1 VRPDPAELRAILEI
15 YARPPGRS
23 AYAVIATP
31 EWTWTGGVAEDV
43 CRPAASLL
51 KVAVGIALEEHLT
64 TLDAPRVGDLLRSD
78 DVSVLHALG
87 PERYLQPS
95 ELHALMLSASDAPST
110 RWAVDQVG
118 IRATQDVLAALGAHD
133 SLVTADGEYGV
144 LGVTTA
150 RDAVRIVRA
159 ADDPVRL
166 PACAR
171 ALRHSIMNARIPLGV
186 TSQDITIAHKTGT
199 LTGVAH
205 DVAHLGCIRGDL
217 WVAFL
222 SEGQQDTLVT
232 GYDMGLCTRAL
243 LESSGLQAS
252 RSRSFA
258 TRS

>member
-1 VRPDPAELRAILEI
+1 MRPDPAELRAILEI

-43 CRPAASLL
+43 RRPAASLL
-51 KVAVGIALEEHLT
+51 KVAVGIALEERLT
-64 TLDAPRVGDLLRSD
+64 SLDSPRVGDLLRAD
-78 DVSVLHALG
+78 DVSVLHALDPG
-87 PERYLQPS
+87 RHVQPS
-95 ELHALMLSASDAPST
+95 ELLALMLSASDAPST

-118 IRATQDVLAALGAHD
+118 LTATQDVLASVGADD
-133 SLVTADGEYGV
+133 SVVTADGDYGV

-150 RDAVRIVRA
+150 RDAVRIVHA
-159 ADDPVRL
+159 ADDPARF

-186 TSQDITIAHKTGT
+186 SSQDITIAHKTGT
-199 LTGVAH
+199 LAGVAN
-205 DVAHLGCIRGDL
+205 DVAHLGCDRGDL

-222 SEGQQDTLVT
+222 SDGQHDTLVT

-243 LESSGLQAS
+243 LESSGLRAS